1 METNRFKQIDDYLQ
15 ERLTNKE
22 ASEFEEE
29 LLHDKELSRQVQLCR
44 ELKDAIL
51 EEDVAFLRQ
60 KLSNISK
67 EKPKSMRR
75 PLLLKIAATFAIL
88 IVASTIIWKSYNS
101 PDQLFSNYYARYE
114 LSGVGRDAYAN
125 SNTQHAQ
132 IIVLY
137 KQGRLQE
144 VIPLL
149 EEYTQEHP
157 EETVAKLILASAYIE
172 NDMALKA
179 ESLLITALNQNQ
191 EEIHEET
198 LQWYLC
204 LSYIQDKK
212 YKEAFIE
219 SSKISARGGRY
230 AKDAKVISSKL
241 IDYLE

>member
-125 SNTQHAQ
+125 SNTQQAQ

-204 LSYIQDKK
+204 LSYLQDKK

>member
-29 LLHDKELSRQVQLCR
+29 LLHDKDLSRQVQLCR
-44 ELKDAIL
+44 ELKEAIL

-125 SNTQHAQ
+125 SNTQQAQ

-204 LSYIQDKK
+204 LSYLQDKK

>member
-88 IVASTIIWKSYNS
+88 IVA
-101 PDQLFSNYYARYE
+101 
-114 LSGVGRDAYAN
+114 
-125 SNTQHAQ
+125 
-132 IIVLY
+132 
-137 KQGRLQE
+137 
-144 VIPLL
+144 
-149 EEYTQEHP
+149 
-157 EETVAKLILASAYIE
+157 
-172 NDMALKA
+172 
-179 ESLLITALNQNQ
+179 
-191 EEIHEET
+191 
-198 LQWYLC
+198 
-204 LSYIQDKK
+204 
-212 YKEAFIE
+212 
-219 SSKISARGGRY
+219 
-230 AKDAKVISSKL
+230 
-241 IDYLE
+241 